1 MGQVKATRFL
11 DVKEYLAQEY
21 GQAGLE
27 KLFKALT
34 PEDQVIFSKPIT
46 AVAWIDYSA
55 YMRYVLKA
63 DKVLGRGDGQLVTET
78 ARYACQKQ
86 FKGIYKFFISFTT
99 PEFVLKR
106 VSQVWRQFHSQ
117 GTLTLD
123 KIGHGMGVLKLVD
136 FPDIPLYHDLSHT
149 PYMAEIL
156 RLSSAKNVRGLHPKC
171 IARGDECCLFRF
183 TWEI

>member
-1 MGQVKATRFL
+1 MGQLKGTRFL
-11 DVKEYLAQEY
+11 DVKEYLALEY

-27 KLFKALT
+27 RLFKALT
-34 PEDQVIFSKPIT
+34 PEDQAFFSRPIT
-46 AVAWIDYSA
+46 AISWIDYGA

-63 DKVLGRGDGQLVTET
+63 DKVLGKGDTQLITET
-78 ARYACQKQ
+78 AKYACQKQ

-106 VSQVWRQFHSQ
+106 VTQVWRQFHSQ

-123 KIGHGMGVLKLVD
+123 KSGPGLGVLKLVD

-156 RLSSAKNVRGLHPKC
+156 RLSSAKNVKGSHPKC
-171 IARGDECCLFRF
+171 IARGDDHCLFSF
-183 TWEI
+183 SWDS